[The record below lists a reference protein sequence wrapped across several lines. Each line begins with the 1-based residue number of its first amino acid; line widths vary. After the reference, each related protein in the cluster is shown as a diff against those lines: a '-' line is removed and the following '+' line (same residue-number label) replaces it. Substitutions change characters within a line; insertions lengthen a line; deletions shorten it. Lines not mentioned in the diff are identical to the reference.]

1 MYIQDEKKF
10 NNIQKLLKNKGGMEI
25 TRIATFD
32 CYRKNMGTDI
42 HKKEPETN
50 EHFVA
55 NTMCLHFFEIYT

>member
-32 CYRKNMGTDI
+32 CYRKNMPT
-42 HKKEPETN
+42 KA
-50 EHFVA
+50 FV
-55 NTMCLHFFEIYT
+55 LV